1 MQHNRQGDKP
11 LDPPLTIGDKY
22 FLTARVSDQNIE
34 AGRHKHKHSP
44 SCPHTE
50 LSLPNEAADIKQCL
64 VLTSDGMGGTRQGLC
79 LHYITVL
86 RLRRNENKSQYIRH
100 RLACN
105 LDT

>member
-50 LSLPNEAADIKQCL
+50 LWLPNEAADIKQCL
-64 VLTSDGMGGTRQGLC
+64 VLTLTSGSDSMGGTRQGLC
-79 LHYITVL
+79 VCVRNITVL
-86 RLRRNENKSQYIRH
+86 RLRTS
-100 RLACN
+100 
-105 LDT
+105 